1 MVPKRR
7 RPRPRR
13 AERRTIL
20 IVTKETEKTYFDR
33 LGREFS
39 QQEASPNTTFTTK
52 FINGAPL
59 TIIKELDGP
68 RSSISDYD
76 EVWIVVDHDGVDRR
90 PFLDRC
96 RRLDRKHKQTTVHG
110 IVSVPCFEVWL
121 NAHYEQVCLY
131 RDQHEA
137 QQHYRKL
144 AGLSFSRLFF
154 ILISM

>member
-20 IVTKETEKTYFDR
+20 IVTNGRETEKTYFDH

-39 QQEASPNTTFTTK
+39 QQEASPDTTFTTK

-76 EVWIVVDHDGVDRR
+76 
-90 PFLDRC
+90 
-96 RRLDRKHKQTTVHG
+96 
-110 IVSVPCFEVWL
+110 
-121 NAHYEQVCLY
+121 
-131 RDQHEA
+131 
-137 QQHYRKL
+137 
-144 AGLSFSRLFF
+144 
-154 ILISM
+154 